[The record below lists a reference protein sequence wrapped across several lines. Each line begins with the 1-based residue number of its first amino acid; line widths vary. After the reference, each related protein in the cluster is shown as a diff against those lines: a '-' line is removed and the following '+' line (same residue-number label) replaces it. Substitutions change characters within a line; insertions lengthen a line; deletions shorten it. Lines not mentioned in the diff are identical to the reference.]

1 MKRVL
6 ILSVW
11 LFAFAL
17 AAVAQTQRVAG
28 IIVTKD
34 NQPAVGA
41 AVVVD
46 GTDVGAVTN
55 IDGKFIMTEVPV
67 SAKKLRVYHVGM
79 KIKEVEVAPTVRIVL
94 EPKPQ
99 GFAWNV
105 KTGVSLFSYRKAD
118 GIDERAGFTAGI
130 GMEYIFSDYWA
141 VQPSLM
147 VTSKESYY
155 EDAELKA
162 KMNPIYLEL
171 PLLAAFKI
179 PLNEDIRFVINAGPY
194 LAMGV
199 GGKGKVTRFDTDE
212 GGTHNYK
219 LFSGDEAVMKR
230 FDIGFQ
236 GGIGFELNHFL
247 INVSMQH
254 GFLNPAKKDK
264 EKHLGTDTYYPI
276 GGLFTVGYRL

>member
-6 ILSVW
+6 ILSVG
-11 LFAFAL
+11 LFAFVL
-17 AAVAQTQRVAG
+17 AALAQTQRVAG

-55 IDGKFIMTEVPV
+55 IDGKFIIPEVPV

-79 KIKEVEVAPTVRIVL
+79 KIKEVEIAPTVRIVL

-99 GFAWNV
+99 GFAWNI
-105 KTGVSLFSYRKAD
+105 KAGASLFSYRKAD

-194 LAMGV
+194 LAVGV
-199 GGKGKVTRFDTDE
+199 GGKGKVTYFDREE
-212 GGTHNYK
+212 GSQNYK
-219 LFSGDEAVMKR
+219 LFSGDQAAMKR

-247 INVSMQH
+247 LNISVQH
-254 GFLNPAKKDK
+254 GFLNPAKKDS
-264 EKHLGTDTYYPI
+264 EPYLGPDTHYPM